1 MISVTST
8 QLYTW
13 IAAFI
18 WPLARIL
25 GLISMAP
32 PFSNAMV
39 PTQVKLMLGI
49 FIAILISPTVPA
61 LPAIDPMSLTGLLI
75 LVQEMITGLA
85 MGMVMSM
92 AFTAVEMGGMIISS
106 TMGLSFAAFFD
117 PTSQGQTAVIS
128 QFYSLLC
135 TLIFLS
141 INGHLVLLATL
152 SESFK
157 TLPISAH
164 PMGTEGVHQ
173 LVLWAGSI
181 FSMGLQ
187 LSMPI
192 LGVLLLTNV
201 ALGVLSRAAP
211 QLNLFGIGFPITL
224 SVGFILI
231 AVSLPYML
239 TPMTRLL
246 NNSIDM
252 VKMISAIPSPYAPS
266 GVLTPAT
273 PQPPASP

>member
-1 MISVTST
+1 MISVTSA

-13 IAAFI
+13 VAAFI
-18 WPLARIL
+18 WPLTRIL
-25 GLISMAP
+25 GVIAIAP
-32 PFSNAMV
+32 PFSNTMI
-39 PTQVKLMLGI
+39 PTRVKLMLGI
-49 FIAILISPTVPA
+49 FIAVLISPNVPA
-61 LPAIDPMSLTGLLI
+61 LPALDPMSLPGLLI
-75 LVQEMITGLA
+75 VVQELITGVA
-85 MGMVMSM
+85 MGTVMSM
-92 AFTAVEMGGMIISS
+92 TFAAVEMAGSIVSA

-128 QFYSLLC
+128 QFYSLLA

-141 INGHLVLLATL
+141 LNGHLVLLATL
-152 SESFK
+152 SESFV

-173 LVLWAGSI
+173 LVLWGGNI
-181 FSMGLQ
+181 FRMGLQ

-192 LGVLLLTNV
+192 LGVLLLTNM

-231 AVSLPYML
+231 AISLPYMI
-239 TPMTRLL
+239 TPLDRLF

-252 VKMISAIPSPYAPS
+252 VKLIGAIPSPYAPS
-266 GVLTPAT
+266 GVLKPAA
-273 PQPPASP
+273 P